1 MKDDIQRSFLT
12 NAIVIISAILCVYLL
27 SLLFLFNVSIVRPS
41 QATNERVAKEVEA
54 EFAHYKEGMAR
65 LVADEQIRAFLR
77 GEGKSGEVNQLLYD
91 FRNAQTFQSDFVL
104 LDSEEEIVATS
115 LYEGQK
121 EQLQQSPVLRE
132 QMQQA
137 EEHPFTGEYVNKR
150 AFNAGQGGA
159 YVFAAAVE
167 EGKIVQ
173 VICCSCLNIPCRR
186 LVSKLYLSP
195 IHSIMPFFIATHSE
209 LAPLEN

>member
-115 LYEGQK
+115 LYEG
-121 EQLQQSPVLRE
+121 
-132 QMQQA
+132 A
-137 EEHPFTGEYVNKR
+137 ERTIAAKPGLAGT
-150 AFNAGQGGA
+150 NATSRGT
-159 YVFAAAVE
+159 
-167 EGKIVQ
+167 
-173 VICCSCLNIPCRR
+173 
-186 LVSKLYLSP
+186 
-195 IHSIMPFFIATHSE
+195 SIYRGVCQ
-209 LAPLEN
+209 